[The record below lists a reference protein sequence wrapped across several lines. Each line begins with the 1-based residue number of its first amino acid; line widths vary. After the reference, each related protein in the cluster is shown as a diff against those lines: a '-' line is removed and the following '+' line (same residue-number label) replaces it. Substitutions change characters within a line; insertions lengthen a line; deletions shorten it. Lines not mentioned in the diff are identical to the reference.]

1 MINYN
6 KNNNLT
12 NYLKNKLK
20 ISKMRVNLY
29 KKNKNKFISRILLT
43 KIKNYKINFRNKSK
57 YISIQ

>member
-12 NYLKNKLK
+12 NYYQNKLK

-29 KKNKNKFISRILLT
+29 KKNKN
-43 KIKNYKINFRNKSK
+43 
-57 YISIQ
+57 

>member
-29 KKNKNKFISRILLT
+29 KKNKN
-43 KIKNYKINFRNKSK
+43 
-57 YISIQ
+57 